1 MIENLVDVKA
11 MTMESMPI
19 TCNPSK
25 LKNLESRGEC
35 TWYRCQ
41 IC

>member
-1 MIENLVDVKA
+1 MLENWVDLKA
-11 MTMESMPI
+11 ITIESMYI
-19 TCNPSK
+19 TRNPSK
-25 LKNLESRGEC
+25 PKNLESQGEC